1 MSDDGPRP
9 QLAVMTQDPE
19 QEPRKEPHEHQPQ
32 TGTICT
38 SGGLPVLGKLN
49 HYSGYPVDA
58 MCLVCGEPIRRER
71 FFAIGPE
78 GDWQLKPR
86 DGER

>member
-1 MSDDGPRP
+1 MDTQGPE
-9 QLAVMTQDPE
+9 LAVIAQEPE
-19 QEPRKEPHEHQPQ
+19 QEPHEHQPQ
-32 TGTICT
+32 AGTIYT
-38 SGGLPVLGKLN
+38 SGGLPVTGKLD

-71 FFAIGPE
+71 FFAIGPA

-86 DGER
+86 DGHDGGRRG